1 MSETITPEI
10 SNRICKHMNEDHAEA
25 VLLYARAYGNSPNA
39 ETAQMISID
48 SQGMNLAAQINGE
61 NIDLRVHFDRTLE
74 NAKDAHHMLVE
85 MVDRFK
91 Q

>member
-25 VLLYARAYGNSPNA
+25 VLLYARAYGNTPNA
-39 ETAQMISID
+39 ETARMISID
-48 SQGMNLAAQINGE
+48 SQGMNLDAQIDGE
-61 NIDLRVHFDRTLE
+61 NVDLRVRFDRTLA
-74 NAKDAHHMLVE
+74 NAKDAHHLLVE
-85 MVDRFK
+85 MVDRVK